1 MTFSVVGRCAHT
13 GMSGVA
19 ITTSSIAVGSR
30 CPHARA
36 GAGAVTTQNITD
48 PSLGPAVLDLMQS
61 GKNAQDAIATIMQ
74 DRQHADYRQIAAI
87 DLNGMTSSFT
97 GKKILGTNSV
107 ANGTDCIAAGNLLSD
122 ADVPAAMV
130 TSFEANHALHLA
142 DRLVTAL
149 QAGINAGGEE
159 GPTHSAALIVVHE
172 QSWPLVDLRVDWSDS
187 CPGIVLRSLWDNYEP
202 QMQPYLL
209 RAIDPAAAP
218 SYGVAGDE

>member
-1 MTFSVVGRCAHT
+1 MTFSVVGRCANT
-13 GMSGVA
+13 GMTGVA

-48 PSLGPAVLDLMQS
+48 PSLVPAVLDLMQA
-61 GKNAQDAIATIMQ
+61 GKNAKDAIATVMQ
-74 DRQHADYRQIAAI
+74 DRPHADYRQIAAI

-97 GKKILGTNSV
+97 GKNILGTNAV
-107 ANGTDCIAAGNLLSD
+107 ASGVDCIGAGNLLSNE
-122 ADVPAAMV
+122 AVPAVMV
-130 TSFEANHALHLA
+130 ASFEAHQALHLA

-149 QAGINAGGEE
+149 QAGIDAGGEE
-159 GPTHSAALIVVHE
+159 GPTHSAALIVAHAHA
-172 QSWPLVDLRVDWSDS
+172 WPLVDLRVDWSDT
-187 CPGIVLRSLWDNYEP
+187 CPVVVLRALWDAYEP
-202 QMQPYLL
+202 QMQPYLM